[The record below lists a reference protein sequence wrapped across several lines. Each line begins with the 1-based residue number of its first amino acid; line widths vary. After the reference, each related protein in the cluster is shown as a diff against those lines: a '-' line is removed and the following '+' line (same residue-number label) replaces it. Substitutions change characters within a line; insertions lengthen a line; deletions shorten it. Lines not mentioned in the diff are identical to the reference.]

1 MSKAKLWESFTNNSL
16 HKVQEVVDFLE
27 EEYPPSNLDI
37 MWSYDYFNWKLGDL
51 NPAGRGFLAYALHEG
66 KVVGSATLT
75 KKRVLLDGIE
85 YLASEVGDTYT
96 SSGFRRKCKPKTMSQ
111 TDANPNSYVNRSIFG
126 RLITELVNKSEES
139 GVSII
144 YGTPNKNSCP
154 GYTKRL
160 SFINYEQYGNMS
172 YYRPTAHFLLRK
184 FPVLGP
190 LGFIIKRL
198 ELLMIWIQNLLF
210 TRVINRKVTV
220 SVSMP
225 TVDEF
230 DKLWLRIKPELGFS
244 LVRDSLYWKH
254 RYSDRPHIKYQFI
267 KFHRNGELVAVA
279 VTRKIVNNSDNVS
292 VAIVE
297 WMNEDGFK
305 FGHILAV
312 VMNLYK
318 TSKVSYFYTWLQSSS
333 KNSRI
338 AMKNLFLIRKKQPI
352 IFSGNTISKNLIDS
366 EKELN
371 IFLGSSDA
379 V

>member
-1 MSKAKLWESFTNNSL
+1 MQK
-16 HKVQEVVDFLE
+16 
-27 EEYPPSNLDI
+27 NL
-37 MWSYDYFNWKLGDL
+37 NL
-51 NPAGRGFLAYALHEG
+51 R
-66 KVVGSATLT
+66 
-75 KKRVLLDGIE
+75 LD
-85 YLASEVGDTYT
+85 
-96 SSGFRRKCKPKTMSQ
+96 
-111 TDANPNSYVNRSIFG
+111 
-126 RLITELVNKSEES
+126 
-139 GVSII
+139 
-144 YGTPNKNSCP
+144 
-154 GYTKRL
+154 
-160 SFINYEQYGNMS
+160 
-172 YYRPTAHFLLRK
+172 
-184 FPVLGP
+184 
-190 LGFIIKRL
+190 
-198 ELLMIWIQNLLF
+198 LF

-338 AMKNLFLIRKKQPI
+338 AMKNLFLIRKKRLV
-352 IFSGNTISKNLIDS
+352 NNY
-366 EKELN
+366 N
-371 IFLGSSDA
+371 IWFKCI
-379 V
+379 